1 MSGKWI
7 DWYANGVKIALV
19 VLVVGG
25 IYGLTEKQSAKQEAL
40 CDAAQTYW
48 EELDS
53 GAEAKRLEKVL
64 RDSCWDEPDHV
75 E

>member
-1 MSGKWI
+1 MSGKWN

-25 IYGLTEKQSAKQEAL
+25 LYGWAQQQSAKQEAL
-40 CDAAQTYW
+40 CDAAQFHW

-64 RDSCWDEPDHV
+64 WDSCWDEPGSV